1 MPGRAPNPAGSRV
14 VTKKRVKAGGSQS
27 AAEHKRKLFVEAYC
41 TNGGNGKQ
49 AAITAGFAPRSA
61 EVTAS
66 RLLRHAKVSAAVQ
79 QRRGEAFAHAQRTTL
94 LTAEEVL
101 EDLAQAKRFDPA
113 KLYAA
118 DGSLLPVRDMPEEVR
133 LQLEGVEVDEIAV
146 GKGEDRTVIGQTSK
160 VKFPKKSVVR
170 DQAMKHFGL
179 YKADNEQKPAPA
191 IHLPGV
197 KSVKFEPLSGRGKR
211 AA

>member
-1 MPGRAPNPAGSRV
+1 MA
-14 VTKKRVKAGGSQS
+14 KKRVKAGTSK
-27 AAEHKRKLFVEAYC
+27 AAAADRKRLFVEAYC
-41 TNGGNGKQ
+41 TNGRNGKQ
-49 AAITAGFAPRSA
+49 AAITAGYSA
-61 EVTAS
+61 KTAESAAS
-66 RLLRHAKVSAAVQ
+66 RLLRNVKVSAAVQ
-79 QRRGEAFAHAQRTTL
+79 QRQAEAFAHAQRTTL

-118 DGSLLPVRDMPEEVR
+118 DGSLLSVRDMPEEVR

-146 GKGEDRTVIGQTSK
+146 GKGEERTVIGQTSK

-179 YKADNEQKPAPA
+179 YKADNEQKPAPS

-211 AA
+211 AG